1 MNGVLVL
8 DKPHGWTSHD
18 VVAKVRRLTQV
29 KRVGHTGTL
38 DPLATGVLVVCL
50 GQATRVVE
58 YMIGHAK
65 QYTAT
70 VCLGI
75 ETDTYDAGG
84 QVVARRPVDVT
95 ESALR
100 ESLQALVGDI
110 RQAPPMFSAIKR
122 AGAKLVDLA
131 RKGITVERE
140 PRPVTIYSLD
150 VLAFDSPHVTIDVH
164 CSAGTYIRSLAH
176 DLGRQ
181 LGCGAHLSALR
192 RTAVGDFTLAQA
204 ASLEAFEAAVEDGSW
219 SILLR
224 PLDTALSGFPA
235 ITLSEEDVARA
246 RHGLA
251 LAVRGELEAH
261 LVRAYD
267 LSGQIIGL
275 MRFDPTRSELR
286 PEKIFHL
293 TPDT

>member
-8 DKPHGWTSHD
+8 DKPRGWTSHD
-18 VVAKVRRLTQV
+18 AVAKARRLTKV

-50 GQATRVVE
+50 GQATRIAE
-58 YMIGHAK
+58 YIAGHDK

-70 VCLGI
+70 VHLGI
-75 ETDTYDAGG
+75 ETDTYDAQG
-84 QVVARRPVDVT
+84 QVVARHPVDVA
-95 ESALR
+95 EPQLR
-100 ESLQALVGDI
+100 ASLAAFVGDI
-110 RQAPPMFSAIKR
+110 RQVPPMFSAIKQ

-131 RKGITVERE
+131 RQGITVERA

-150 VLAFDSPHVTIDVH
+150 LLAFNPPEVTIDVR

-204 ASLEAFEAAVEDGSW
+204 VSLEAFEAAIEDGSW
-219 SILLR
+219 TAWLR
-224 PLDTALSGFPA
+224 PIDTALAGIPA
-235 ITLSEEDVARA
+235 ITLSEEDSARA

-275 MRFDPTRSELR
+275 MRFDPAHSELR